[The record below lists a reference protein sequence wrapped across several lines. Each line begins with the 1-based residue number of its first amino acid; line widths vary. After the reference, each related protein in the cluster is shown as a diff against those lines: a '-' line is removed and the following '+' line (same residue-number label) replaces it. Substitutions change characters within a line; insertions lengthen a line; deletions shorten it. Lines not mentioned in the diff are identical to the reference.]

1 MTSLPVCPLTLPS
14 DPFEYY
20 MFFFALSLITQKVQK
35 GFPERLF
42 TKDSVRVGPVA

>member
-1 MTSLPVCPLTLPS
+1 MGALGGWVGADSPAVCPLTQPS

-35 GFPERLF
+35 GPLGGACFL
-42 TKDSVRVGPVA
+42 

>member
-1 MTSLPVCPLTLPS
+1 MASIALGGWLNNTAIFPLTLPS

-35 GFPERLF
+35 GCF
-42 TKDSVRVGPVA
+42 